1 MGKLLETRNQGD
13 EYMKIRQDA
22 WSHEDDL
29 LLAETVLR
37 HIREGS
43 TQLNAFEEVGDKLN
57 RTSAACGFRWNAE
70 VRKKYYQAMELAKKQ
85 RKDRKRALAGQSQPY
100 LKQNRQSV
108 VNEVP
113 VPAQMT
119 APAQAETAETTFG
132 YTANNNINTTNELLT
147 RQVEIKEEFAHEINL
162 DSVISYL
169 YSVKSFGM
177 NSQILQSENE
187 RLTRENQHLL
197 DEKEKIERKL
207 QRLKQEHMVIQ
218 EDYQALVQ
226 IMDRARRMVSF
237 TDPNNH
243 DNNDFGQI
251 AK

>member
-1 MGKLLETRNQGD
+1 
-13 EYMKIRQDA
+13 MKIRQDA

-85 RKDRKRALAGQSQPY
+85 RKDRKRALAGQSQQH
-100 LKQNRQSV
+100 LNHNRQSV
-108 VNEVP
+108 VNEAP
-113 VPAQMT
+113 VPPQMT
-119 APAQAETAETTFG
+119 APAEVETVETAFD
-132 YTANNNINTTNELLT
+132 YTAYNNNINTTNGLLT
-147 RQVEIKEEFAHEINL
+147 RQVEIKEEIANEINL

-169 YSVKSFGM
+169 YSVKNFGI

-187 RLTRENQHLL
+187 RLNRENRQLL
-197 DEKEKIERKL
+197 EEKEKIERTL
-207 QRLKQEHMVIQ
+207 QRLKQENIVIQ

-237 TDPNNH
+237 TDTNNL
-243 DNNDFGQI
+243 DSDFGQI

>member
-1 MGKLLETRNQGD
+1 
-13 EYMKIRQDA
+13 MKIRQDA

-70 VRKKYYQAMELAKKQ
+70 VRRKYYQAMELAKKQ
-85 RKDRKRALAGQSQPY
+85 RKDRKRALAGQSQQQFNHAQPI
-100 LKQNRQSV
+100 V
-108 VNEVP
+108 IE
-113 VPAQMT
+113 VPAQ
-119 APAQAETAETTFG
+119 APEKTPVQAKSMEITFD
-132 YTANNNINTTNELLT
+132 YTSYSNNHTVNEPLT
-147 RQVEIKEEFAHEINL
+147 RQVEIKEEVATEINL

-169 YSVKSFGM
+169 YSVKNFGM

-187 RLTRENQHLL
+187 RLTRENRHLL
-197 DEKEKIERKL
+197 DEKEKIESKL
-207 QRLKQEHMVIQ
+207 QRLKQENIIIQ

-226 IMDRARRMVSF
+226 IMDRARRMVTF
-237 TDPNNH
+237 TDTNNL
-243 DNNDFGQI
+243 DNNFGQI

>member
-1 MGKLLETRNQGD
+1 MGKLLRTRNQGD

-85 RKDRKRALAGQSQPY
+85 RKDRKRALAGQSQQQ
-100 LKQNRQSV
+100 LNNVQFSM
-108 VNEVP
+108 NEVP
-113 VPAQMT
+113 APSQVVT
-119 APAQAETAETTFG
+119 PAQAKEVETTID
-132 YTANNNINTTNELLT
+132 YTAFTNTNSNNGLLT
-147 RQVEIKEEFAHEINL
+147 RQVEIKEEMANEINL

-187 RLTRENQHLL
+187 RLNRENRHLL
-197 DEKEKIERKL
+197 EEKEKIERTL
-207 QRLKQEHMVIQ
+207 QRLKQENIIIQ

-226 IMDRARRMVSF
+226 IMDRARRMVTF
-237 TDPNNH
+237 TDSNNH
-243 DNNDFGQI
+243 DSDFGQI

>member
-1 MGKLLETRNQGD
+1 
-13 EYMKIRQDA
+13 MKIRQDA

-85 RKDRKRALAGQSQPY
+85 RKDRKRALAGQSQQH
-100 LKQNRQSV
+100 LNHNRQSV
-108 VNEVP
+108 VNEAP
-113 VPAQMT
+113 VPPQMT
-119 APAQAETAETTFG
+119 APAEVETVETAFD
-132 YTANNNINTTNELLT
+132 YTAYNNNINTTNGLLT
-147 RQVEIKEEFAHEINL
+147 RQVEIKEEIANEINL

-169 YSVKSFGM
+169 YSVKNFGI

-187 RLTRENQHLL
+187 RLNRENRQLL
-197 DEKEKIERKL
+197 EEKEKIERTL
-207 QRLKQEHMVIQ
+207 QRLKQENIVIQ

-237 TDPNNH
+237 TDTINL
-243 DNNDFGQI
+243 DSDFGQI

>member
-1 MGKLLETRNQGD
+1 
-13 EYMKIRQDA
+13 MKIRQDA

-85 RKDRKRALAGQSQPY
+85 RKDRKRALAGQSQQH
-100 LKQNRQSV
+100 LNHNRQSV
-108 VNEVP
+108 VNEALVP
-113 VPAQMT
+113 PQMT
-119 APAQAETAETTFG
+119 APAQAETVETAFDH
-132 YTANNNINTTNELLT
+132 TAYNNTNSTSGLLS
-147 RQVEIKEEFAHEINL
+147 RQVEIKEVIKEEIANEINL

-169 YSVKSFGM
+169 YSVKNFGI

-187 RLTRENQHLL
+187 RLNRENRQLL
-197 DEKEKIERKL
+197 EEKEKIERTL
-207 QRLKQEHMVIQ
+207 QRLKQENIVIQ

-237 TDPNNH
+237 TDTNNL
-243 DNNDFGQI
+243 DSDFGQI

>member
-1 MGKLLETRNQGD
+1 MGKLLRTRNQGD

-85 RKDRKRALAGQSQPY
+85 RKDRKRALAGQSQQQ
-100 LKQNRQSV
+100 LNNVQFSM
-108 VNEVP
+108 NEVP
-113 VPAQMT
+113 APSQVET
-119 APAQAETAETTFG
+119 PAQAKEVETTID
-132 YTANNNINTTNELLT
+132 YTAFTSTNSANGLLT
-147 RQVEIKEEFAHEINL
+147 RQVEIKEEMANEINL

-187 RLTRENQHLL
+187 RLNKENRHLL
-197 DEKEKIERKL
+197 EEKEKIERTL
-207 QRLKQEHMVIQ
+207 QRLKQENIIIQ
-218 EDYQALVQ
+218 EDYQALEQ
-226 IMDRARRMVSF
+226 IMDMARRMVTF
-237 TDPNNH
+237 TDSNNH
-243 DNNDFGQI
+243 DSDFGQI

>member
-1 MGKLLETRNQGD
+1 
-13 EYMKIRQDA
+13 MKIRQDA

-43 TQLNAFEEVGDKLN
+43 TQLNAFEEIGDQLN

-85 RKDRKRALAGQSQPY
+85 RKDRKRALAGQSQQH
-100 LKQNRQSV
+100 LNHNRQPL

-113 VPAQMT
+113 VQAQVADPVEVT
-119 APAQAETAETTFG
+119 AVETAFD
-132 YTANNNINTTNELLT
+132 YTAYNNINTTNGLLT
-147 RQVEIKEEFAHEINL
+147 RQVEIQEEMANELNL

-169 YSVKSFGM
+169 YSVKNLGM
-177 NSQILQSENE
+177 NSLLLQSENE

-197 DEKEKIERKL
+197 DEKEKIEKKL
-207 QRLKQEHMVIQ
+207 QRLKQENIIIQ

-237 TDPNNH
+237 IDPNNLDNH
-243 DNNDFGQI
+243 DLGQV

>member
-1 MGKLLETRNQGD
+1 MNQGVFR
-13 EYMKIRQDA
+13 MKVRQDA

-70 VRKKYYQAMELAKKQ
+70 VRKMYHQAMELAKKQ
-85 RKDRKRALAGQSQPY
+85 RKQLKRALASQAQQI
-100 LKQNRQSV
+100 KTVQ
-108 VNEVP
+108 
-113 VPAQMT
+113 AQMPVKT
-119 APAQAETAETTFG
+119 NDVAPQEPAYHYQ
-132 YTANNNINTTNELLT
+132 NESEILT
-147 RQVEIKEEFAHEINL
+147 RQVEIQEEAANGIDL
-162 DSVISYL
+162 DSVIAYL
-169 YSVKSFGM
+169 HSVKTYGV
-177 NSQILQSENE
+177 NSQILQSENV
-187 RLTRENQHLL
+187 RLTRENKQLL
-197 DEKEKIERKL
+197 DEKDKLERKL
-207 QRLKQEHMVIQ
+207 QRLNQENSIIQ

-237 TDPNNH
+237 TNDGDQNPQIFVNNQ
-243 DNNDFGQI
+243 DSDYGQI

>member
-1 MGKLLETRNQGD
+1 
-13 EYMKIRQDA
+13 MKIRQDA

-85 RKDRKRALAGQSQPY
+85 RKDRKRALAGQSQQH
-100 LKQNRQSV
+100 LNHNRQSV
-108 VNEVP
+108 VNEAP

-119 APAQAETAETTFG
+119 APAQAETVETAFD
-132 YTANNNINTTNELLT
+132 YTAYNNNINTTNDLLT
-147 RQVEIKEEFAHEINL
+147 RQVEIKEEIANEINL

-169 YSVKSFGM
+169 YSVKNFGI

-187 RLTRENQHLL
+187 RLNRENRQLL
-197 DEKEKIERKL
+197 EEKEKIERTL
-207 QRLKQEHMVIQ
+207 QRLKQENIVIQ

-237 TDPNNH
+237 TDTNNL
-243 DNNDFGQI
+243 DSDFGQI

>member
-1 MGKLLETRNQGD
+1 
-13 EYMKIRQDA
+13 MKIRQDA

-85 RKDRKRALAGQSQPY
+85 RKDRKRALAGQSQQY
-100 LKQNRQSV
+100 INHNHQSM
-108 VNEVP
+108 VNEVS
-113 VPAQMT
+113 VPAQTT
-119 APAQAETAETTFG
+119 APAQAKTVETVFDYTT
-132 YTANNNINTTNELLT
+132 YNNINTTNELLT
-147 RQVEIKEEFAHEINL
+147 RQVEIKEEFANEINL

-169 YSVKSFGM
+169 YSVKNLGM

-187 RLTRENQHLL
+187 RLNRENRHLL
-197 DEKEKIERKL
+197 EEKEKIERTL
-207 QRLKQEHMVIQ
+207 QRLKQENIVIQ

-237 TDPNNH
+237 TDPNNL
-243 DNNDFGQI
+243 NNDDFGQI